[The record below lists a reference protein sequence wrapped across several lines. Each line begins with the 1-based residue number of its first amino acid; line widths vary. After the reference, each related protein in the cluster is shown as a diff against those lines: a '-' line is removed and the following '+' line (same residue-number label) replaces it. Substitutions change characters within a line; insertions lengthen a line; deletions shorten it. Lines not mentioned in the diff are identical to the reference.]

1 MNNLDKIYEEVGL
14 DKVAFSKGYTEYL
27 IKLLAKLDNFTM
39 KCNFQFTETN
49 QEVNDK
55 FSNEMESVLVMNT
68 TKEFQSI
75 FMKQDESKEIALSF
89 YVDIKLE
96 PIF

>member
-1 MNNLDKIYEEVGL
+1 
-14 DKVAFSKGYTEYL
+14 
-27 IKLLAKLDNFTM
+27 M

-55 FSNEMESVLVMNT
+55 FSNEMESVLEMKT
-68 TKEFQSI
+68 IKEVQSI

>member
-1 MNNLDKIYEEVGL
+1 
-14 DKVAFSKGYTEYL
+14 
-27 IKLLAKLDNFTM
+27 
-39 KCNFQFTETN
+39 
-49 QEVNDK
+49 
-55 FSNEMESVLVMNT
+55 MESVLEMKT
-68 TKEFQSI
+68 IKEVQSI

>member
-1 MNNLDKIYEEVGL
+1 
-14 DKVAFSKGYTEYL
+14 
-27 IKLLAKLDNFTM
+27 M
-39 KCNFQFTETN
+39 KCNFQCIETD

-55 FSNEMESVLVMNT
+55 FSNEMESVLVMKT
-68 TKEFQSI
+68 IKEVQSI

>member
-1 MNNLDKIYEEVGL
+1 
-14 DKVAFSKGYTEYL
+14 
-27 IKLLAKLDNFTM
+27 M

-55 FSNEMESVLVMNT
+55 FSNEMESVLVMKT
-68 TKEFQSI
+68 IKEVQSI

>member
-1 MNNLDKIYEEVGL
+1 
-14 DKVAFSKGYTEYL
+14 
-27 IKLLAKLDNFTM
+27 M

-49 QEVNDK
+49 QEVNDN
-55 FSNEMESVLVMNT
+55 FSNEMESVLVMKT
-68 TKEFQSI
+68 IKEVQSI